1 MSYRS
6 KRTFLAAGGDA
17 TVQENKEN
25 MQPTKPPL
33 EPSQFGNKWGPFHPP
48 TLRTSQPFG
57 YLSEPIKPSMAAK
70 NITTFTLPSSKVSES
85 SKNQSPSLQQK
96 THLKASQE
104 QQALTPLTLA
114 QPEQQQKAVGQ
125 QQQHTLVALQRPK
138 QSVGQKKQLHMA
150 VASQHQKP
158 IALQQQQNTLAQQS
172 NLVTN
177 SSVPQQRQTTF
188 SDPQQDKQAKLP
200 PLKRTQPPNMSPPIR
215 TKPPFEKRVANAPM
229 GATKPIVTSRTPPTL
244 TETTTLNKIPNENL
258 VSSEPI
264 QPLHHPFMHVNE
276 DTQHVERSPP
286 SIHAVSESRLEHD
299 LEDSPSESED
309 FNQGGGRN
317 VCATKVISSRPR
329 RRTIIPD
336 WPEHV
341 KFDEK
346 EDAIAFDLDGKRHL
360 VKGPVQ
366 PRDVWNDRGLR
377 YHVQFNDFNQ
387 PLRKGGSI
395 LVSFLGDVAKRE
407 AFCPI
412 GVSSWHKLKKKM
424 KADIVILVRKH
435 FVIPD
440 GELFDKAILKR
451 TSKYW
456 KNYRYF
462 LRENYF
468 DPMTRTDDQNYDNRP
483 DGVSKQNWTNLVD
496 YWYSPE
502 FQKLSKLGK
511 DARASLG
518 HTHFSG
524 ATSFANRRAELFQ
537 QKEKGKFS
545 EIDFYKSVYTKKD
558 GSFKEGTLS
567 QQFMEDANNKVK
579 ECLASSSSKSRVDIE
594 NEVFN
599 DLMYNGEV
607 PQRPLNY
614 GFGVKQSDIFG
625 VQGLLR
631 KEGSSYVN
639 HSAVELEN
647 LKVAFSAVKKQNED
661 LQQKNQALESK
672 FDDTTQSVKVI
683 ASHLAQVLKEVR
695 NGNASSH
702 LLDGAESAIK
712 LIDSQ

>member
-1 MSYRS
+1 MGTIPPSNTS
-6 KRTFLAAGGDA
+6 NFLAI
-17 TVQENKEN
+17 
-25 MQPTKPPL
+25 
-33 EPSQFGNKWGPFHPP
+33 W
-48 TLRTSQPFG
+48 
-57 YLSEPIKPSMAAK
+57 
-70 NITTFTLPSSKVSES
+70 
-85 SKNQSPSLQQK
+85 QK

-114 QPEQQQKAVGQ
+114 QPEQQKAVGQ
-125 QQQHTLVALQRPK
+125 QQQHTLVALQWPK
-138 QSVGQKKQLHMA
+138 QSVGQKKQLH
-150 VASQHQKP
+150 
-158 IALQQQQNTLAQQS
+158 I
-172 NLVTN
+172 
-177 SSVPQQRQTTF
+177 VPQQCQTTF
-188 SDPQQDKQAKLP
+188 SYPQQDKQAKLP
-200 PLKRTQPPNMSPPIR
+200 PLKRTQPPNMSPPIG

-229 GATKPIVTSRTPPTL
+229 GATKPVVTSRTPPTL

-264 QPLHHPFMHVNE
+264 QPLHHPFMHMNE

-286 SIHAVSESRLEHD
+286 STHAVSESRLEHD

-309 FNQGGGRN
+309 FNQGG
-317 VCATKVISSRPR
+317 
-329 RRTIIPD
+329 
-336 WPEHV
+336 
-341 KFDEK
+341 
-346 EDAIAFDLDGKRHL
+346 DLDGKRHL

-412 GVSSWHKLKKKM
+412 G
-424 KADIVILVRKH
+424 KH

-440 GELFDKAILKR
+440 GELLDKAIVKH

-496 YWYSPE
+496 YWYLPE
-502 FQKLSKLGK
+502 F
-511 DARASLG
+511 R
-518 HTHFSG
+518 
-524 ATSFANRRAELFQ
+524 
-537 QKEKGKFS
+537 
-545 EIDFYKSVYTKKD
+545 
-558 GSFKEGTLS
+558 
-567 QQFMEDANNKVK
+567 EDANNKVK

-607 PQRPLNY
+607 PKRPLNY

-647 LKVAFSAVKKQNED
+647 LKVAFSDVKKQNED
-661 LQQKNQALESK
+661 LQQKKQALESK
-672 FDDTTQSVKVI
+672 FDDTTQFVKVI

-695 NGNASSH
+695 NGNVSSH

-712 LIDSQ
+712 LIDSQFWSVLCCSDLFSVEFWFVLCCSDLCYAV

>member
-1 MSYRS
+1 
-6 KRTFLAAGGDA
+6 
-17 TVQENKEN
+17 
-25 MQPTKPPL
+25 
-33 EPSQFGNKWGPFHPP
+33 
-48 TLRTSQPFG
+48 
-57 YLSEPIKPSMAAK
+57 MAAK
-70 NITTFTLPSSKVSES
+70 NITKFTLPSTKALES

-96 THLKASQE
+96 THLKASQQ
-104 QQALTPLTLA
+104 QQALPPLTLA
-114 QPEQQQKAVGQ
+114 QSEQQQKAVGQ
-125 QQQHTLVALQRPK
+125 RKQHTLVALQRQK
-138 QSVGQKKQLHMA
+138 EAVGQKQLHKL
-150 VASQHQKP
+150 VASQQQHQKP
-158 IALQQQQNTLAQQS
+158 TPSQPQQKPLTQQS

-177 SSVPQQRQTTF
+177 SSIPQQRQTSS
-188 SDPQQDKQAKLP
+188 SDPQQEDQATFV
-200 PLKRTQPPNMSPPIR
+200 PLKRKEMPVMSPPAGI
-215 TKPPFEKRVANAPM
+215 KPPFEKRVANAPM
-229 GATKPIVTSRTPPTL
+229 EATKPVVISRTPPTL
-244 TETTTLNKIPNENL
+244 TETTTLNKIPNENI
-258 VSSEPI
+258 VTNEPI
-264 QPLHHPFMHVNE
+264 QPLHHQFMHMNE
-276 DTQHVERSPP
+276 DTQHMEQSPS
-286 SIHAVSESRLEHD
+286 SIHALSESRLQRD
-299 LEDSPSESED
+299 LEDSSSESED
-309 FNQGGGRN
+309 FNQGGGRD
-317 VCATKVISSRPR
+317 VCATKAISSRPR
-329 RRTIIPD
+329 RRIVIPD

-346 EDAIAFDLDGKRHL
+346 EEAIAFDVDGKRHL

-377 YHVQFNDFNQ
+377 YFVQFNEFNQ
-387 PLRKGGSI
+387 PLRKGGCI

-407 AFCPI
+407 TFCPV

-483 DGVSKQNWTNLVD
+483 DGISKQNWTNLVD

-518 HTHFSG
+518 HAHFSG
-524 ATSFANRRAELFQ
+524 AKSFANRRAELE
-537 QKEKGKFS
+537 KEKGKFS
-545 EIDFYKSVYTKKD
+545 ELDFYKSVYTKKD

-567 QQFMEDANNKVK
+567 QQFLEDANNKVK

-594 NEVFN
+594 NEVFD

-607 PQRPLNY
+607 PKRPLNY

-631 KEGSSYVN
+631 KKGSSYVN
-639 HSAVELEN
+639 HSAIEMEN
-647 LKVAFSAVKKQNED
+647 LKAEFSAVKKQNED
-661 LQQKNQALESK
+661 LRQKNQALESK
-672 FDDTTQSVKVI
+672 FDDTAQSFKAI

-695 NGNASSH
+695 NGNASAH
-702 LLDGAESAIK
+702 LLDGADSAIK
-712 LIDSQ
+712 LIDTQVRIIISLRAYMISLRAYMTFVT